1 MREKRILSPSH
12 ETVKHLVRLQKE
24 KSYRYLTKTVLVE
37 GKNLLL
43 DLVQRHSPKEVFIIK
58 EHFNLFSKYNPTI
71 ISKAIAKKIS
81 DVVTPEGCFA
91 EFDLPINSSPSKILT
106 GLILDGVQ
114 DPGNVGTLFRTALAF
129 NVRTIFLIEPSCDA
143 WNPKVIRAAKGSQF
157 DLTIIPSS
165 WKDIPTNIP
174 IFVADLVGDYIQTI
188 LPKKEWLLVLGNEAK
203 GSKIPPSYSFH
214 QITIPMAG
222 PIESLNVAQAG
233 AILLYALSSFRSP

>member
-1 MREKRILSPSH
+1 MREKKISSLSN
-12 ETVKHLVRLQKE
+12 EKVKHLVRLQKE
-24 KSYRYLTKTVLVE
+24 KSYRQSTKTVLVE

-43 DLVQRHSPKEVFIIK
+43 DLVQRHSPKEIFITE
-58 EHFNLFSKYNPTI
+58 EHLNLFSKHNPTI
-71 ISKAIAKKIS
+71 ISQAIAEKIS

-91 EFDLPINSSPSKILT
+91 EFDLPNNRFPAKIST

-114 DPGNVGTLFRTALAF
+114 DPGNVGTLLRTALAF

-157 DLTIIPSS
+157 DLTILPCS

-174 IFVADLVGDYIQTI
+174 LFVADLVGDDIQTF
-188 LPKKEWLLVLGNEAK
+188 PQQKRWLLVLGNEAK
-203 GSKIPPSYSFH
+203 GAKIPSSHSFH
-214 QITIPMAG
+214 QITIPMSG

-233 AILLYALSSFRSP
+233 AILLYTLRSP